1 MCAPAISVHVSTN
14 LTGASDER
22 LHMSSSLSDGNFIHL
37 AYTVRRTGKKC
48 CCVFWKICSGRWR
61 GTAWPSQ
68 TPTAPL
74 MGRATSVLR
83 ASNVKIWRS
92 WASADKSWAT
102 VALMNSVLHLIWRI
116 AWLFIFI
123 FFFYGYPSANVQTL
137 AATNRRYTQTHGEPL
152 LTATNPIQLKGFVLK
167 TTSFYLYSEPLK
179 CIYHFW
185 RGKCA
190 IHPATL
196 SAELRSNPVSARTA
210 VHLIARQ
217 PWRRVFALSL
227 TGNSI
232 LI

>member
-22 LHMSSSLSDGNFIHL
+22 LHMSSSLSDGNFIHR

-48 CCVFWKICSGRWR
+48 YCVFWKICSGRWR

-116 AWLFIFI
+116 AWLFIF
-123 FFFYGYPSANVQTL
+123 FFFLWLPFSKCANTSRHEP
-137 AATNRRYTQTHGEPL
+137 ASHSNTRRASSNSHKSHSV
-152 LTATNPIQLKGFVLK
+152 KGFRINNAVILFILWAAK
-167 TTSFYLYSEPLK
+167 VYLP
-179 CIYHFW
+179 F
-185 RGKCA
+185 
-190 IHPATL
+190 
-196 SAELRSNPVSARTA
+196 
-210 VHLIARQ
+210 
-217 PWRRVFALSL
+217 L
-227 TGNSI
+227 TGKMCNPSCN
-232 LI
+232 LLSWTAL